1 MTARRSVILGPNS
14 GGFCPNSRLQRKQI
28 VVFWG
33 MLRALT
39 LLVLLAP
46 AASAQ
51 TAATVTNLTPDQQEA
66 FLTTAKVVKT
76 REASKG
82 ITLTRRA
89 TLSDGNLTH
98 DASIQTIDERKAQF
112 ETPMGKELNFRD
124 TFKFNIAAYRLGRLL
139 GLGGMIPP
147 SVQRTYSGR
156 TGAFTWW
163 IDDVIGD
170 EQNRLSKKITAPDS
184 DNHARQVNIQL
195 VFDQLIYNTDR
206 NQGNTLYDKN
216 WRMWLIDHTRAFR
229 LYTTLPEQ
237 KVLQR
242 CDAQLLA
249 KLKQLDETTLKAQLG
264 KWLEQGEIK
273 GLLARRDRIV
283 AIFDKLGPA
292 SLYNWL
298 PEQ

>member
-1 MTARRSVILGPNS
+1 
-14 GGFCPNSRLQRKQI
+14 
-28 VVFWG
+28 
-33 MLRALT
+33 MLRAIA

-46 AASAQ
+46 AASTQ
-51 TAATVTNLTPDQQEA
+51 TAATTTNLTLGQQEE
-66 FLTTAKVVKT
+66 FLKTAKVLSA
-76 REASKG
+76 REAAKG
-82 ITLTRRA
+82 VTLTRRA
-89 TLSDGNLTH
+89 TLSDGKITH
-98 DASIQTIDERKAQF
+98 DASIQTIDEKRNEF
-112 ETPMGKELNFRD
+112 ETPRGREINFRD
-124 TFKFNIAAYRLGRLL
+124 TYKFNMAGYRLGRLL

-147 SVQRTYSGR
+147 SVERRFSGR
-156 TGAFTWW
+156 PAAFTWW

-184 DNHARQVNIQL
+184 DDWARQVHIKL

-237 KVLQR
+237 KLLQR
-242 CDAQLLA
+242 CDAQLLK
-249 KLKQLDETTLKAQLG
+249 KLKQLDAKTLQAELG
-264 KWLEQGEIK
+264 EWLGQGEIK

-283 AIFDKLGPA
+283 AIFEKLGPS
-292 SLYNWL
+292 SLYIWL